1 MNNNSRWRNYGLWVS
16 IAAVIPLVL
25 SAFGI
30 KIVPSEYQEIVNA
43 VLAILVTAGIISN
56 PTTTSRWFTDDP
68 NQTSDKTTD
77 KTDEK

>member
-16 IAAVIPLVL
+16 IAAVIPLLL

-30 KIVPSEYQEIVNA
+30 KVVPSEYQEIVNA

-56 PTTTSRWFTDDP
+56 PTTTTRWFTDDP
-68 NQTSDKTTD
+68 NQPSDKTTH
-77 KTDEK
+77 KTDDK

>member
-56 PTTTSRWFTDDP
+56 PTTTTRWFTDDP

-77 KTDEK
+77 KTDDK